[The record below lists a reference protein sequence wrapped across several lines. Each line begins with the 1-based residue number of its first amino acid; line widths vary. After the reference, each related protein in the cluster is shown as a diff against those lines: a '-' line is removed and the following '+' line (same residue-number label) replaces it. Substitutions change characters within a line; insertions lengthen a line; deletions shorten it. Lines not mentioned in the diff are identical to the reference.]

1 MIEKAQEIV
10 ANSALSQEDKQMWF
24 VHFEGAPQEA
34 LELFI
39 ELFDNDQT
47 ELPLATNSLRK
58 KIAAGNDIERIKSIV
73 HEERQMIQDTINEDK
88 VREKI

>member
-10 ANSALSQEDKQMWF
+10 ANSDLSQEDKQMWF
-24 VHFEGAPQEA
+24 VHFESAPQEA

-58 KIAAGNDIERIKSIV
+58 KIAAGSDIERIKAVV
-73 HEERQMIQDTINEDK
+73 HEEQQMIKDAIEEDK
-88 VREKI
+88 VRAQI

>member
-24 VHFEGAPQEA
+24 VHFENAPQEA

-39 ELFDNDQT
+39 ELFDNDQA

-58 KIAAGNDIERIKSIV
+58 KIAAGNDIERIKAIV

-88 VREKI
+88 IREQI